1 MPFAAETVTDEWAVN
16 ERETGAGRPA
26 LVFTKAQTTLLVIF
40 SGQGPIKSAACWD
53 VGSRMCLHRDPFT
66 LPGVHN
72 QRQPTDNGSM
82 ATYGYRCVEDGDFD
96 IRRAL
101 GTAPT
106 RSVCPVCN
114 NEAARVFRPPMLSL
128 APRALLTAIDRTE
141 KSGDEPDVVSTVP
154 PRRVTGQGL
163 PAPQNAAWQRLPRP

>member
-1 MPFAAETVTDEWAVN
+1 MSGQSTNA
-16 ERETGAGRPA
+16 RPA
-26 LVFTKAQTTLLVIF
+26 PVDLRWSSPRRKPLYWSFSVARVRSNPPLAGTLEAGCVCT
-40 SGQGPIKSAACWD
+40 G
-53 VGSRMCLHRDPFT
+53 DPFT

-72 QRQPTDNGSM
+72 RRQPTDNGSM